1 MHCCELGRE
10 ERLQLQCGRAQVPEG
25 LDAEALG
32 PLSRHG
38 TWFMELF
45 SYLFPFY
52 RFLTDNIYGLITTDL
67 SPYCFSKLFVEPFLA
82 LLGGVLS
89 AKDLSG
95 LATQTLKI

>member
-1 MHCCELGRE
+1 
-10 ERLQLQCGRAQVPEG
+10 
-25 LDAEALG
+25 
-32 PLSRHG
+32 
-38 TWFMELF
+38 MELF